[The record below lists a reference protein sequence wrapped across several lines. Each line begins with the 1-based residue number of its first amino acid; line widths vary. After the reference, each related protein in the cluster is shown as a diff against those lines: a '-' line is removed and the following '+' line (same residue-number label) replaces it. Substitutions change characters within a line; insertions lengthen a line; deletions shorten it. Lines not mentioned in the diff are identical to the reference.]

1 MTVPS
6 ISWQGF
12 RSDATRELAIQIDSR
27 WMRAVQ
33 GALPTEWWRPFY
45 DPIPIS
51 PGKEAVALVVDM
63 EDLGTFK
70 RRVGPRTAGAPPRL
84 TRQLIPR
91 EPWYRDRHIPLDDLK
106 YNDYMGWPDK
116 LAAILL
122 AARRTPGMIFT
133 ESLFASS
140 TTFKTIQGIPLIGTG
155 HRCNYNDATVSAT
168 FDNLWTAN
176 FDTAGWEFARATK
189 KARKG
194 PDGKY
199 GLDQEINYVLGGTA
213 MEPKFARQF
222 KRTIVLEAGTGTAD
236 TGVAGVTNIHY
247 EGIEG
252 GVIAV
257 TSSWLDNHPWLLA
270 HPDKDQW
277 WTFSTTLAA
286 RCMGML
292 IENGGA
298 PTVDIFD
305 EGSEY
310 ARQHGSIWIKADMDA
325 NAGAGFPQVVDE
337 FRGT

>member
-1 MTVPS
+1 MALAVPG
-6 ISWQGF
+6 ITWQGF
-12 RSDATRELAIQIDSR
+12 RSEATKELAIQIDAR

-33 GALPTEWWRPFY
+33 GALPKEWWTPFY
-45 DPIPIS
+45 DPVPIA
-51 PGKEAVALVVDM
+51 PGKEAVKLPVDM

-84 TRQLIPR
+84 TFQLIPR
-91 EPWYRDRHIPLDDLK
+91 EPWYRDRHIPIEDLK
-106 YNDYMGWPDK
+106 YNDFMGWPDR

-122 AARRTPGMIFT
+122 AARRTPGMIFA
-133 ESLFASS
+133 ESLFAAT
-140 TTFKTIQGIPLIGTG
+140 TTFKTLQGIPLIGSG
-155 HRCNYNDATVSAT
+155 HKYNYNDPNVTGT
-168 FDNLWTAN
+168 FNNLWTAN
-176 FDTAGWEFARATK
+176 FDTAGWEFAKTTK

-199 GLDQEINYVLGGTA
+199 GLDMEITHLLGGTA
-213 MEPKFARQF
+213 MEPKFSRMF
-222 KRTIVLEAGTGTAD
+222 KRTVVLEAGQGTAD
-236 TGVAGVTNIHY
+236 AGVAGVTNIHY
-247 EGIEG
+247 GE

-257 TSSWLDNHPWLLA
+257 STSWMDDHPWLLA
-270 HPDKDQW
+270 NPGKDQW
-277 WTFSTTLAA
+277 WTFSNSLAA

-310 ARQHGSIWIKADMDA
+310 AREHGSIWIKADMDC

-337 FRGT
+337 HRGT